1 VKKLKL
7 NLQILNIL
15 KLFGGQATDL
25 RGRENQYEKWEGVHM
40 RVNKVSI
47 RDIEV
52 PIKNGTVRR
61 LNFGDKMSVEVEL
74 NGV

>member
-1 VKKLKL
+1 
-7 NLQILNIL
+7 
-15 KLFGGQATDL
+15 
-25 RGRENQYEKWEGVHM
+25 M
-40 RVNKVSI
+40 RVNKVLI

-52 PIKNGTVRR
+52 PIKDGTVRR